1 VVWVNGYFVSTDGE
15 FLVSSDINNS
25 FSFNPLRYA
34 SSEVSPD
41 PVVAL
46 KRLRSEIYAVNRY
59 TIEVFSALSNPGLGF
74 PFARVEGAQIMK
86 GAVGSRACCEFM
98 DTLAFVGSGD
108 NQPSA
113 VWMAQAGSATKI
125 STRDI
130 DDLLRQYDDETL
142 AQIVLESRQDRGHEF
157 LYVHLPDKTLVF
169 DGAGSQAAGQPIWF
183 ILESNGGYR
192 ARGFVW
198 CYGQWNVADPF
209 GTLIGKL
216 SDEIGSHYGDEV
228 RWRFDTPIAYSEG
241 KSVSV
246 DELELVALTG
256 NVSLTADPLISTSY
270 SLDGVTWSQPRFIR
284 AGRSGERAKR
294 LVWDRQGTFRNW
306 RTQRFE
312 GDTRAHLSFARL
324 EARFGA
330 NAW

>member
-1 VVWVNGYFVSTDGE
+1 M
-15 FLVSSDINNS
+15 
-25 FSFNPLRYA
+25 R
-34 SSEVSPD
+34 
-41 PVVAL
+41 
-46 KRLRSEIYAVNRY
+46 
-59 TIEVFSALSNPGLGF
+59 
-74 PFARVEGAQIMK
+74 
-86 GAVGSRACCEFM
+86 
-98 DTLAFVGSGD
+98 
-108 NQPSA
+108 
-113 VWMAQAGSATKI
+113 
-125 STRDI
+125 
-130 DDLLRQYDDETL
+130 
-142 AQIVLESRQDRGHEF
+142 
-157 LYVHLPDKTLVF
+157 
-169 DGAGSQAAGQPIWF
+169 
-183 ILESNGGYR
+183 
-192 ARGFVW
+192 
-198 CYGQWNVADPF
+198 
-209 GTLIGKL
+209 
-216 SDEIGSHYGDEV
+216 SHYGDEV